1 MTRILI
7 PRSDSVSAKI
17 IEPSDFEN
25 LWSSDILRDYKHS
38 GFTMTAGSGLTVN
51 MAVGKARVKGL
62 FIESTAI
69 ENVASLTASTTN
81 YIYITLARDG
91 NSEAESWSFTKN
103 TSGTTPTDSFFI
115 GKAVTG
121 GSTVSSVSQAD
132 VISKPELVR
141 RNPDV
146 YFGDGSDGAVTIST
160 STALSETKQ
169 YTDLTINAGQTLSP
183 TANQNATLVI
193 FCTGTFTLNGTINMV
208 GKGALGGQGG
218 LGNKR
223 PGWSS
228 YANQLHKSG
237 SRGDTGQKGSVGYGG
252 DVNAGGGAGGLGG
265 EGGESAGGT
274 EGDQISIN
282 GVKNIPYMSKG
293 VAYQVATTSLPVY
306 GSGGSGG
313 SGGGSGGGGNWSLTT
328 PGHGANGGN
337 GSIGGAGGGGVIIC
351 AKTIVL
357 ASGSTIN
364 TSGSNGTNGVDGD
377 DASNPTTG
385 GAGGGGG
392 GGGAG
397 GGGEAG
403 SIILLY
409 ETLTNSGTIT
419 KAGGTGGTGG
429 AVGAGHSPNPNVGG
443 NGVTGSNG
451 ILTQIPVL

>member
-121 GSTVSSVSQAD
+121 GSTVSSVSQAG

-160 STALSETKQ
+160 NTSLDSTKQ
-169 YTDLTINAGQTLSP
+169 YTDLTINAGITLSP
-183 TANQNATLVI
+183 TANENSTIVL
-193 FCTGTFTLNGTINMV
+193 FCTGTFTLNGTINTS
-208 GKGALGGQGG
+208 GK
-218 LGNKR
+218 
-223 PGWSS
+223 
-228 YANQLHKSG
+228 
-237 SRGDTGQKGSVGYGG
+237 
-252 DVNAGGGAGGLGG
+252 GGAGGIGG
-265 EGGESAGGT
+265 QVSTKNGRSHAHSQTHEAGREGYAGQPGVQGFGGTVNSGSGAGGAGGTGEASAGGS
-274 EGDQISIN
+274 GYGYPSIP
-282 GVKNIPYMSKG
+282 GVKNVPYMSRN
-293 VAYQVATTSLPVY
+293 VAYSVATSALPVF

-313 SGGGSGGGGNWSLTT
+313 SGAGGGGGANYSLTQ
-328 PGHGANGGN
+328 PGDGTIGG
-337 GSIGGAGGGGVIIC
+337 IGGAGGDGGGGVIIC
-351 AKTIVL
+351 AKTIIL

-364 TSGSNGTNGVDGD
+364 TSGSAGSNGVDS
-377 DASNPTTG
+377 AAPAAVTTPG
-385 GAGGGGG
+385 GQGG

-409 ETLTNSGTIT
+409 ESLTNNGTIT
-419 KAGGTGGTGG
+419 KTGGAGGTG
-429 AVGAGHSPNPNVGG
+429 AGSGSRVGG
-443 NGVTGSNG
+443 NGATGSDG
-451 ILTQIPVL
+451 QLTQVVVY